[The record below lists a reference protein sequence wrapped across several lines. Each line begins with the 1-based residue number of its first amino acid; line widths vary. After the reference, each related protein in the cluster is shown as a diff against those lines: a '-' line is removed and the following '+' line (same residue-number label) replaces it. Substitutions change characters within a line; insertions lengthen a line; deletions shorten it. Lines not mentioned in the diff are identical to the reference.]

1 MIQRLPPPDPLPL
14 APFAAVF
21 DDPEF
26 VSGSWGG
33 GASADGMMQMPYFQ
47 LSRDAGAFVEA
58 AYAAHWVRP
67 EIAWSDFAAGADY
80 RSLRADPARLAT
92 ADADRLA
99 CLLTTL
105 IRGDRFNEGLLA
117 SAFDDGTLPAIAR
130 RMAVLAEQA

>member
-1 MIQRLPPPDPLPL
+1 MRERLPPPDPVPI

-21 DDPEF
+21 DPEF

-33 GASADGMMQMPYFQ
+33 GGSRDGVVEMPYFQ
-47 LSRDAGAFVEA
+47 LSPEAGAFVQA

-67 EIAWSDFAAGADY
+67 EIVWSDFAAGADY
-80 RSLRADPARLAT
+80 RSMREDPTTIAT
-92 ADADRLA
+92 ADADLLA
-99 CLLTTL
+99 RLLTTL

-117 SAFDDGTLPAIAR
+117 GAFDDGTLPAVAR